1 MENSL
6 GFPLSAHYA
15 SIFSLE
21 FLEIHCFSVTPPLL
35 FLSPSFAKSH
45 FFFFSFAI
53 FPIAFLFREG
63 LALPKQRWRPWL
75 APGWV
80 TSKLLECL
88 AWKDRLCL
96 SGKLVP
102 YRIAYASNVICSGG
116 LASRVTICHCWKKQA
131 LFAQAQWESTMEV
144 LHQLSYTLPYAP
156 FPVADFRLYP
166 CMVTNHDREYHN
178 FVDFCEPF

>member
-45 FFFFSFAI
+45 FFFSFAI

-96 SGKLVP
+96 SGKLAP

-116 LASRVTICHCWKKQA
+116 LASRVIAERSKHCLHKPSGKAQGKSCISSLIPCPML
-131 LFAQAQWESTMEV
+131 LFPLLIFVCILAWWQTM
-144 LHQLSYTLPYAP
+144 T
-156 FPVADFRLYP
+156 
-166 CMVTNHDREYHN
+166 EYHN